1 MGYSTG
7 MTRLPALWLGLC
19 LLLLSPLSAEGQED
33 SKSEERKE
41 PRILGLSPRIEG
53 QQVLGSFRLVDA
65 FDENLLKRIESGIPS
80 GFTFSFQMV
89 RDRKSWFD
97 KGLLSSQLRVD
108 AMFNAVTRTYLINF
122 KHDGQL
128 IESRVVRDLDE
139 LRQAMCEYESF
150 PLFEVSREQM
160 GQRLRLR
167 ARALLGTHHIFF
179 FIPRDT
185 TTGWAESR
193 LFQIALPGESSER

>member
-1 MGYSTG
+1 M
-7 MTRLPALWLGLC
+7 
-19 LLLLSPLSAEGQED
+19 
-33 SKSEERKE
+33 
-41 PRILGLSPRIEG
+41 LGLSPRIEA
-53 QQVLGSFRLVDA
+53 QQILGSFRLVDA

-80 GFTFSFQMV
+80 GFTFSFQMI

-97 KGLLSSQLRVD
+97 KGLLSGQLRVD
-108 AMFNAVTRTYLINF
+108 AMYNAVTRTYLINF

-150 PLFEVSREQM
+150 PLFEVGREQM

-167 ARALLGTHHIFF
+167 ARALLGTHHVFF

-185 TTGWAESR
+185 TTDWAESR
-193 LFQIALPGESSER
+193 LFQIALPGESPDR